1 MTNFWRRWK
10 QPWSRSQAAR
20 RYIEADDNISI
31 KALAADSGLAERT
44 LERWASQE
52 DWVEQRRTFGG
63 DLAVTTQAKI
73 IEKTSDKLSE
83 EFSNIAIANY
93 NAHRLVRDY
102 AIAVFQVKAADMQNI
117 LQSNPSD
124 RMAMLKSNHS
134 PHEMNYWSQILMR
147 ATQGIENAT
156 GLPYYININTAA
168 QKLNSA
174 GYVVMEATEEG
185 S

>member
-1 MTNFWRRWK
+1 LADFWKKWQ
-10 QPWSRSQAAR
+10 QPWTRSQAAR
-20 RYIEADDNISI
+20 RYIEGNDNVALRSLATESGISR
-31 KALAADSGLAERT
+31 RT
-44 LERWASQE
+44 LEEWSRE
-52 DWVEQRRTFGG
+52 DEWVEKRRQFCGRLVVATTEQ
-63 DLAVTTQAKI
+63 AV
-73 IEKTSDKLSE
+73 EKTSQRLSE
-83 EFSNIAIANY
+83 DFSNIAIANY

-174 GYVVMEATEEG
+174 GYVVMEATEE